1 MNPKRWA
8 LFFYILVAGF
18 GLWLGQS
25 QADLIATGLS
35 ESVFNLLDNAAG
47 VMGTVIGGII
57 IYILGGTQADVPVIE
72 LRKAPSLAE
81 PMAGEPGFTG
91 KTPVDVSH
99 IGGPSS
105 FESSIGKQH

>member
-1 MNPKRWA
+1 MSSKRWA
-8 LFFYILVAGF
+8 LFFYIIIAGF

-35 ESVFNLLDNAAG
+35 ESVFNLLNNAAG
-47 VMGTVIGGII
+47 VASTVIGGII
-57 IYILGGTQADVPVIE
+57 IYILGGTKDE
-72 LRKAPSLAE
+72 LPTVERTETTKTVGPAE
-81 PMAGEPGFTG
+81 PINVTG
-91 KTPVDVSH
+91 